1 MKKFLF
7 LITVFLSV
15 LLANCA
21 TEKRA
26 TKPAYMPQEKCD
38 APVWNVGDSWR
49 YRNDDKKEWEYK
61 VLGIEEFKNSK
72 IYVVEDRYGVYKK
85 GFDVKT
91 LQFMV
96 DIGPDGKKIVPMTDW
111 TFSYDF
117 PLYVGKKWE
126 YMVRGKDTNSV
137 PKDYLYIY
145 KVLSFENITVPAGT
159 FKAFKIEREQRGFT
173 QMSYIRSYRWFS
185 QEVKREVKFQYG
197 SQDGSWRLAGQN
209 YELISFKLED
219 KQSSRPAIKLPPKE
233 IDTSSTPQL
242 PPSEKHPVTPMVTS
256 PLKTNVVIVT
266 GTFANIRSGT
276 GIEFPIITTVKK
288 GDKLTL
294 LGEYSEWL
302 NVRLENGQEGWI
314 DNKFTK

>member
-1 MKKFLF
+1 
-7 LITVFLSV
+7 
-15 LLANCA
+15 
-21 TEKRA
+21 
-26 TKPAYMPQEKCD
+26 MPQEKCA

-49 YRNDDKKEWEYK
+49 YRYDDKKEWEYN

-85 GFDVKT
+85 GFDVRT

-159 FKAFKIEREQRGFT
+159 FKAFKIEREQRSFT

-185 QEVKREVKFQYG
+185 PEVKREVKFQYG

-219 KQSSRPAIKLPPKE
+219 KQSSQPAIKLPRKG
-233 IDTSSTPQL
+233 IDTSSTPEL
-242 PPSEKHPVTPMVTS
+242 PPSEKHSGTPMVTP
-256 PLKTNVVIVT
+256 PLKINVVIVT
-266 GTFANIRSGT
+266 GTFAIYVQVLELSS
-276 GIEFPIITTVKK
+276 
-288 GDKLTL
+288 L
-294 LGEYSEWL
+294 LL
-302 NVRLENGQEGWI
+302 LP
-314 DNKFTK
+314 